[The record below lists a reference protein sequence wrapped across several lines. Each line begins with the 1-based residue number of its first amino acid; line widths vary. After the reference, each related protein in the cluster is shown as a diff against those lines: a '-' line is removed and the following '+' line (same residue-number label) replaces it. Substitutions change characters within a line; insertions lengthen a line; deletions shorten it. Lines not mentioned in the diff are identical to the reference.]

1 MCFDP
6 LLLFAAIM
14 AQEGEEEAEVDLELR
29 RIASRLAEALDRA
42 DSCGNSFRALEEACA
57 RSEAI
62 RIVDSVVA
70 RVVETRRRRSLWLL
84 YLARLW
90 GWARVVPCHLYLA
103 LLAEKAW
110 WRSEWPRILQE
121 SEEVWEILQ

>member
-84 YLARLW
+84 YLARRW
-90 GWARVVPCHLYLA
+90 GWAPHLYLA
-103 LLAEKAW
+103 VLVEKAW